1 MYKLLG
7 RILVIFTVALISTA
21 LMLRLIGLGP
31 EQIDAAIVA
40 TLEGLSVLGAVLWSD
55 DLFKD
60 SEEG

>member
-7 RILVIFTVALISTA
+7 RILVIFLISTA

-40 TLEGLSVLGAVLWSD
+40 TLEGLSVLVAVLWSD

>member
-21 LMLRLIGLGP
+21 LMLRPIGLGP

-40 TLEGLSVLGAVLWSD
+40 TLEGLSVLVAVLWSD